1 MTIISTEKAQ
11 AIEYVR
17 QAQKDLATKLQTLG
31 DGKEYFAD
39 LIVVTDANDAPLFVS
54 RLKDGLTE
62 KHEVVIPTSL
72 GTEDT
77 IAAAVKTLLKDAS

>member
-17 QAQKDLATKLQTLG
+17 QAQKELATKLQTLG

-39 LIVVTDANDAPLFVS
+39 LIVVTDASDNPLFIS
-54 RLKDGLTE
+54 RLRDGLVE
-62 KHEVVIPTSL
+62 KHEVVIPQTDDDDV
-72 GTEDT
+72 TH
-77 IAAAVKTLLKDAS
+77 AVSMLLKNAL